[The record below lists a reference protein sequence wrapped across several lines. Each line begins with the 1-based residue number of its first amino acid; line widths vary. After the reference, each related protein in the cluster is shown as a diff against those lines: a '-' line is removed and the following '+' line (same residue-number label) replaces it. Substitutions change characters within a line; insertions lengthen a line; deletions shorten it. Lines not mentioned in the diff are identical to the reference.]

1 MGVRAPSNLNSS
13 ASGPDTEAMTALAKK
28 QKQIEDKER
37 EDTERQVREY
47 NERYRGGS
55 LYERHEKREGRGEGK
70 DKEDDPSAR
79 AFDREK
85 DIAGGVKLG
94 HKARRDMVERAKGM
108 GDRFSKG
115 SYL

>member
-1 MGVRAPSNLNSS
+1 MGVRAPFNLDSS
-13 ASGPDTEAMTALAKK
+13 VSGPDAEATTALARKR
-28 QKQIEDKER
+28 QEIEDRER

-47 NERYRGGS
+47 NEKYRGGS
-55 LYERHEKREGRGEGK
+55 LYERHEKRERGEDK
-70 DKEDDPSAR
+70 EKEDDPSAR

-85 DIAGGVKLG
+85 DIAGGMKLG
-94 HKARRDMVERAKGM
+94 HRARKDMVERAKGM